1 MKNSRKI
8 TAIVTVAA
16 VILAMLSLFCGA
28 AGKTYELVK
37 PESAGGESWD
47 VIDGVWSGTLSSGS
61 SNGGVKLDPVERT
74 VTQDGHLLLKSNA
87 AKDENQNDHGMG
99 NYIGVSDILKP
110 NTEYTLS
117 VKAKFDTNK
126 SSPLHALADIY
137 GKLFIFYNADVS
149 GADRVEV
156 NHSDDF
162 VTYTYKFKTGA
173 DVSNTYIQVGPVG
186 VGDNTNFGA
195 FCPGASLEI
204 ASAKLEGDLL
214 KSDTTPGE
222 DKPGGDDKPG
232 DNPPT
237 GSYVLPAVIC
247 MAAVAGCAV
256 AVKKH
261 GRR

>member
-8 TAIVTVAA
+8 TAIVTVTA

-47 VIDGVWSGTLSSGS
+47 VIDGVWSGTISSGAGGLEACERKIE
-61 SNGGVKLDPVERT
+61 NGVLT
-74 VTQDGHLLLKSNA
+74 IKSVSQSA
-87 AKDENQNDHGMG
+87 VDTADHGIG
-99 NYIGVSDILKP
+99 NYIGVSDLLKP
-110 NTEYTLS
+110 NTEYTLTAK
-117 VKAKFDTNK
+117 VKFN
-126 SSPLHALADIY
+126 SNPSHALHTKYPGTYDNVYIRFS
-137 GKLFIFYNADVS
+137 GDVS
-149 GADRVEV
+149 DAEPVAIG
-156 NHSDDF
+156 NTDDYK
-162 VTYTYKFKTGA
+162 TYTYKFKTGA
-173 DVSNTYIQVGPVG
+173 DVKGTYIQIGPIG
-186 VGDNTNFGA
+186 VGSNVHWGA

-214 KSDTTPGE
+214 KSDTIPGD
-222 DKPGGDDKPG
+222 DKPGGHDKPG
-232 DNPPT
+232 DNPST